1 MHQID
6 ESIKVDDLELLTN
19 IYYEIIKKYQYH
31 TFE

>member
-19 IYYEIIKKYQYH
+19 IYFDIIKKYQNNMS
-31 TFE
+31 